1 MVLASKV
8 PAATWSNKQR
18 GTRADQRKEQLN
30 RQNTAICI
38 KYLLALK
45 KKMTKIPLK
54 LIGNKQNIM
63 ERYQLFISLGK
74 KVK

>member
-1 MVLASKV
+1 M
-8 PAATWSNKQR
+8 
-18 GTRADQRKEQLN
+18 DQRKEQLN